1 MNKFIAIGRLGK
13 DPEVRTTASGKAVAN
28 FSLATDSGYGEKKT
42 TQWHRVVAWEKTA
55 ELAQKYLKKGSKIYL
70 EGEVQYG
77 KYDKDGVTHYTTDIV
92 ARNIQFLDSKSD
104 NESPA
109 PAIGGAS
116 SPASDDIPFAPFYH
130 SKNI

>member
-13 DPEVRTTASGKAVAN
+13 DPEVRTTPGGKSVAN

-55 ELAQKYLKKGSKIYL
+55 ELAQKYLKKGSKIFL

-77 KYDKDGVTHYTTDIV
+77 KYEKDGVIYYTTDIV

-104 NESPA
+104 QNSQPEISMP
-109 PAIGGAS
+109 
-116 SPASDDIPFAPFYH
+116 SDSTPDIPF
-130 SKNI
+130 

>member
-13 DPEVRTTASGKAVAN
+13 DPEIRTTPGGKSVAN

-77 KYDKDGVTHYTTDIV
+77 KYEKDGVTHYTTDIV

-104 NESPA
+104 QNSQPEISMP
-109 PAIGGAS
+109 
-116 SPASDDIPFAPFYH
+116 SDSTPDIPF
-130 SKNI
+130 

>member
-13 DPEVRTTASGKAVAN
+13 DPEVRTTAGGKSVAN

-55 ELAQKYLKKGSKIYL
+55 ELAGKYLKKGSRIYL

-77 KYDKDGVTHYTTDIV
+77 KYEKDGVTHYTTDIV
-92 ARNIQFLDSKSD
+92 ARNIQFLDTKSD
-104 NESPA
+104 AEKPDQSVELSTG
-109 PAIGGAS
+109 GGA
-116 SPASDDIPFAPFYH
+116 ADNDIPFAQFQPW
-130 SKNI
+130 

>member
-1 MNKFIAIGRLGK
+1 MMNKFIAIGRLGK
-13 DPEVRTTASGKAVAN
+13 DPEVRTTTGGKAVAN

-77 KYDKDGVTHYTTDIV
+77 KYEKDGVTHYTTDIV

-104 NESPA
+104 SQEDRPA
-109 PAIGGAS
+109 PAAAVNYGS
-116 SPASDDIPFAPFYH
+116 TEDIPFSPFQPW
-130 SKNI
+130 

>member
-1 MNKFIAIGRLGK
+1 MMNKFLAIGRLGK
-13 DPEVRTTASGKAVAN
+13 DPEVRTTAGGKAVAN

-92 ARNIQFLDSKSD
+92 ARNIQFLDSKPDS
-104 NESPA
+104 EIPAVSP
-109 PAIGGAS
+109 GAS
-116 SPASDDIPFAPFYH
+116 SPADGDIPFAPF
-130 SKNI
+130 